1 MFPYRCVATS
11 VAGFIQ
17 QLAVSYVGRGYVFY
31 VCGEIPGHKAP
42 EKTDQKILRQYDVGL
57 SKWARARRKRAG
69 LANVH
74 YLRHGRFYVIL
85 ATHGD
90 HPFFDGEGERVR
102 DVRRRP
108 LKFAGHSISF
118 RMGQGKWHPSVRIEL
133 ERYREVKAYFEEVA
147 SKKSVETLTREL
159 HALPFQPFAPVRGQL
174 FNVLRALNRKRAAG
188 GLEPVAVTA
197 LRLRRAPVKVFT

>member
-1 MFPYRCVATS
+1 MGQSAPNAGRPGRQSAHFAVNDSTS
-11 VAGFIQ
+11 FWPRTAHI
-17 QLAVSYVGRGYVFY
+17 
-31 VCGEIPGHKAP
+31 
-42 EKTDQKILRQYDVGL
+42 
-57 SKWARARRKRAG
+57 
-69 LANVH
+69 
-74 YLRHGRFYVIL
+74 RF
-85 ATHGD
+85 
-90 HPFFDGEGERVR
+90 FEGEGQRVR

-108 LKFAGHSISF
+108 LKFAEHSISF

-147 SKKSVETLTREL
+147 SKKSVETLSREL
-159 HALPFQPFAPVRGQL
+159 HTLPFQPFAPVRGQL